1 MANTLGTRT
10 GKMSNHEAGSSGKR
24 KRETS
29 LDTAFSCAICYE
41 VLVDPVSLPCG
52 HSYDLG
58 CLDTLTQSNDQRKL
72 RCPLCRAKIVK
83 PLPKVRA
90 RKTPCARAALP
101 RSAKL

>member
-1 MANTLGTRT
+1 
-10 GKMSNHEAGSSGKR
+10 MSTHEAGSSGKR

-29 LDTAFSCAICYE
+29 PDTAFNCAICCE
-41 VLVDPVSLPCG
+41 VLLDPVSLPCG

-58 CLDTLTQSNDQRKL
+58 CLDKLAQSNDQREL
-72 RCPLCRAKIVK
+72 RCPLCRAKIAK

-90 RKTPCARAALP
+90 RKALCARAALP